1 MTRIPPATRRPVILA
16 FTRHYLPG
24 YRAGGPIRS
33 IANMIDRL
41 GDEMTFRVITTD
53 RDVADSVPYE
63 MVEVDQWNRLGKAQV
78 LYTSPAARSLL
89 RIAQLL
95 RKTPH
100 DAVYLNSILDP
111 MFTLRV
117 LLLRR
122 LGAAPAKP
130 VVIAPRGEFSP
141 GAWRLKRWKKAPYL
155 WLLKRLGGVRGV
167 IWQASS
173 DLEQDDIVRAIG
185 ARRAEEQGS
194 VLIAS
199 NLAPCSSVESGNKA
213 PRSRSVGDPLD
224 VCFLSRISPK
234 KNLDYALRI
243 LQRVRVPVRFTIYGP
258 IEDRSYWKECEGIM
272 GALPSHVTTIH
283 RGNIEPD
290 RVVSILAEHDL
301 FFLPTRGENFG
312 HVIHEAMRAGLPV
325 LISDQTPWR
334 DLERLEVGWALPL
347 SDAGAFAEVIEEV
360 SSWGLERLAEWR
372 RNAREHAAA
381 VAEDEEVLEANR
393 NLFSRDAPKE
403 VSAAA

>member
-1 MTRIPPATRRPVILA
+1 
-16 FTRHYLPG
+16 
-24 YRAGGPIRS
+24 
-33 IANMIDRL
+33 MIDRL

-63 MVEVDQWNRLGKAQV
+63 MVEVDQWNRIGKAQV
-78 LYTSPAARSLL
+78 LYTSPAARSLR
-89 RIAQLL
+89 RIAQVL
-95 RKTPH
+95 RNTPH
-100 DAVYLNSILDP
+100 DVVYLNSLLDP

-122 LGAAPAKP
+122 LGTTPAKP

-155 WLLKRLGGVRGV
+155 RLLKLVGGVRGV

-173 DLEQDDIVRAIG
+173 DLERDDIVRVIG

-194 VLIAS
+194 VLIAP
-199 NLAPCSSVESGNKA
+199 NLAPCSSVESGDET
-213 PRSRSVGDPLD
+213 PRSRFVDDPLE

-258 IEDRSYWKECEGIM
+258 IEDRTYWKECEEIM
-272 GALPSHVTTIH
+272 GALPSHVTAIH
-283 RGNIEPD
+283 RGTVEPD
-290 RVVSILAEHDL
+290 RVVSTLAEHDL

-347 SDAGAFAEVIEEV
+347 SDPAAFVRTIEEL
-360 SSWGLERLAEWR
+360 SAWSAEHLASWARK
-372 RNAREHAAA
+372 ARELASAM
-381 VAEDEEVLEANR
+381 AEDDRTIEANR
-393 NLFSRDAPKE
+393 LLFSKF
-403 VSAAA
+403 SA